1 MKRITFLLLFIGT
14 ICNSYSQSNKQ
25 DLPSEFKT
33 IAIEAFQKAN
43 PTTTKWFVEVAKQHP
58 VGSFDSAWT
67 KQKLKEK
74 FSTAEIAM
82 AEGLWMVMLEYQ
94 RMLNKESKQDRNKEL
109 QDRKSNLGAKESK
122 ISMENSKADNAMSA
136 AQNALWTGIISSS
149 SIANSPSNIS
159 ENQNISN
166 VQASRIILQKPDSNK
181 LRVNNFK
188 QKNQPVLKE
197 SEKTQIK
204 ITELSRKE
212 ESRDEFKKEL
222 EDPNKA
228 IKDAIKKLLDQM
240 AKVMAIGIL

>member
-1 MKRITFLLLFIGT
+1 
-14 ICNSYSQSNKQ
+14 
-25 DLPSEFKT
+25 
-33 IAIEAFQKAN
+33 
-43 PTTTKWFVEVAKQHP
+43 VEVAKQHP

-122 ISMENSKADNAMSA
+122 ISMENSKIKQGMDEAKDKADNAMSA